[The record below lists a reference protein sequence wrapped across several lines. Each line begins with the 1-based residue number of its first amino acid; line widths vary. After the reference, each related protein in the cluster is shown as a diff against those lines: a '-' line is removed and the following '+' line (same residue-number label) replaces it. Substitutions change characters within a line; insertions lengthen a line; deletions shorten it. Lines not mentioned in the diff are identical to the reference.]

1 MEMILEGECK
11 KIKINIDLMCSI
23 WYFVYLDLVD
33 KFIKMLWEI
42 VFFKKKKSF
51 NCIDIWDV
59 KFLIYSLEY
68 FFIWI

>member
-42 VFFKKKKSF
+42 VFFKKKK
-51 NCIDIWDV
+51 V
-59 KFLIYSLEY
+59 LIV
-68 FFIWI
+68 